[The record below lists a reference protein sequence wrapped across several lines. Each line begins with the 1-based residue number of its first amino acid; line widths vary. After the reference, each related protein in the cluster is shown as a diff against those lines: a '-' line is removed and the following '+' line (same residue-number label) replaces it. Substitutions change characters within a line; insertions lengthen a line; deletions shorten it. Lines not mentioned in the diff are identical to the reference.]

1 MSEDFMSSHTT
12 PGAAPGGQAP
22 VLLQYTIHARVFRL
36 RVLLI
41 FLGVAFL
48 FGLVAWLFFV
58 PTFFEGLIITL
69 GLACFIVAALPRSKL
84 TYVLTADGI
93 ECTDTTG
100 DRFDLHSVVPL
111 FGAIALFGVLVFS
124 LPTAFFLY
132 IGAGCGI
139 ILLGVRWLL
148 PRQKSLETWHL
159 PWRNVRR
166 IMVEHRRQA
175 LLLAEFTD
183 TFSPND
189 VMVFCP
195 KHDFAATLE
204 RVRGLAP
211 EAEVVK
217 APIVY

>member
-1 MSEDFMSSHTT
+1 MSEEFT
-12 PGAAPGGQAP
+12 PSPVASGPSPCDQATP
-22 VLLQYTIHARVFRL
+22 LLQYTVHARVFRL

-41 FLGVAFL
+41 FLGIACL

-58 PTFFEGLIITL
+58 PTFFEGLLITV

-84 TYVLTADGI
+84 TYVLTAESI

-100 DRFDLHSVVPL
+100 DRFDLHSVVP
-111 FGAIALFGVLVFS
+111 FFAAIALFGVLVFS

-132 IGAGCGI
+132 IGAGCGVL
-139 ILLGVRWLL
+139 LLGVRWLL
-148 PRQKSLETWHL
+148 PRQKSLETWQL
-159 PWRNVRR
+159 PWKDVRR
-166 IMVEHRRQA
+166 IMVESRRHA
-175 LLLAEFTD
+175 FLLAEFTD
-183 TFSPND
+183 KFSPND

-195 KHDFAATLE
+195 KRDFTAMLE

-211 EAEVVK
+211 EAVVVK